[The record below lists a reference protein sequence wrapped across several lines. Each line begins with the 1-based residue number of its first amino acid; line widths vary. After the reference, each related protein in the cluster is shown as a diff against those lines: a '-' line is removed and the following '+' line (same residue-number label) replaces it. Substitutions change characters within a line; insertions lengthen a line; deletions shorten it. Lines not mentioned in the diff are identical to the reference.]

1 MKLMFSDQFL
11 AFFPHLRKQ
20 CFSTP
25 LALSIALFLPI
36 GPAFFLGRTFTCGAL
51 VVLVTS
57 ILASSLKLVAVV
69 GYNPGCDRSGW
80 RALSCSASWSLLR
93 RRIARRARGPPD
105 TTRTVEPEHLCQ
117 NHLLYIDVPAQTF

>member
-25 LALSIALFLPI
+25 LTLSIALFLPI

-57 ILASSLKLVAVV
+57 ILASSLKLATVV

-80 RALSCSASWSLLR
+80 QCFELQC
-93 RRIARRARGPPD
+93 
-105 TTRTVEPEHLCQ
+105 
-117 NHLLYIDVPAQTF
+117 